1 MKKFRIPISIQIL
14 FFLVV
19 VAFIPVAAMMI
30 LNTYEQQL
38 LSLTENSNVQ
48 QARVLS
54 ASLSAFE
61 KENISKEDALNI
73 LKQMNLI
80 HASVSLMKTDFSW
93 QTPALLKQM
102 QHKLNPSKAEVP
114 NQKTKRKHPKPSST
128 NCFQFQ
134 SGSSGN
140 SGRRLQAMTARIII
154 ATSKCSMVQKSN
166 RHLKESMVL

>member
-73 LKQMNLI
+73 LM
-80 HASVSLMKTDFSW
+80 
-93 QTPALLKQM
+93 
-102 QHKLNPSKAEVP
+102 
-114 NQKTKRKHPKPSST
+114 SS
-128 NCFQFQ
+128 
-134 SGSSGN
+134 
-140 SGRRLQAMTARIII
+140 
-154 ATSKCSMVQKSN
+154 
-166 RHLKESMVL
+166 